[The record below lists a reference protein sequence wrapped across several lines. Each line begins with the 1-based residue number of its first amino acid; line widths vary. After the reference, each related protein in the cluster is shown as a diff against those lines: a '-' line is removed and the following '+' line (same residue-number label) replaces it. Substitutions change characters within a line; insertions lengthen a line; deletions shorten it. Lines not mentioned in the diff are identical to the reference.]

1 MFINSGSTSRLS
13 SSSSHDDPTS
23 QKALTPSEALTALHP
38 NLPHRGSPSNQ
49 VKVASRAVASQGATT
64 FTSLVQ
70 HLPDSLQSYLDAALV
85 SVNSAYQHIPEPARD
100 YIHVAAERSYLNT
113 PVGLAGTT
121 LVLVATAVSM
131 SRWGSS
137 FWTGGQ
143 RLSPFGSR
151 PHAPPVI
158 SDDDF
163 SYITSED
170 LAEPSRAYDPLSRP
184 PASSDLEDDVLLL
197 KNKGITYPLK
207 FPAFSI
213 GDGKLLVQDVRER
226 AMVVLGIRN
235 RPIKLLYKGK
245 QLKDNEAFCRDYG
258 LKDKSE
264 VLCIVGEA
272 QAGESDESETGTG
285 GSKDSKKKKK
295 KGKKSKSGKSKKK
308 EEPKEVPGA
317 SGGSRTDSPANAPKT
332 PLEKL
337 NAIASDFRT
346 KILPLCI
353 QYTANPPDD
362 PKKKDFEHK
371 KLGETIMTQVL
382 LKLDGVDTEGDPE
395 ARQVRRDLVRETQGV
410 LDGLDAAASR

>member
-1 MFINSGSTSRLS
+1 MSRF
-13 SSSSHDDPTS
+13 PRI
-23 QKALTPSEALTALHP
+23 LTLANPL
-38 NLPHRGSPSNQ
+38 
-49 VKVASRAVASQGATT
+49 ASQGATT

-100 YIHVAAERSYLNT
+100 YINVAAERSYLNT

-264 VLCIVGEA
+264 VLCIVGDP
-272 QAGESDESETGTG
+272 QGGDSDDDLSDTGTG

-295 KGKKSKSGKSKKK
+295 KSKKGKSGKSKKK
-308 EEPKEVPGA
+308 SDRDDVRDEPEGPRPGA
-317 SGGSRTDSPANAPKT
+317 SANVPKT
-332 PLEKL
+332 PLDKL
-337 NAIASDFRT
+337 NAIASEFRT

-353 QYTANPPDD
+353 VYTANPPED
-362 PKKKDFEHK
+362 PKKRDFEHK
-371 KLGETIMTQVL
+371 KLGETIMAQVL

-395 ARQVRRDLVRETQGV
+395 ARQVRKDLVRETQGV
-410 LDGLDAAASR
+410 LDGLDAAASRS

>member
-1 MFINSGSTSRLS
+1 
-13 SSSSHDDPTS
+13 
-23 QKALTPSEALTALHP
+23 
-38 NLPHRGSPSNQ
+38 
-49 VKVASRAVASQGATT
+49 
-64 FTSLVQ
+64 
-70 HLPDSLQSYLDAALV
+70 
-85 SVNSAYQHIPEPARD
+85 
-100 YIHVAAERSYLNT
+100 
-113 PVGLAGTT
+113 
-121 LVLVATAVSM
+121 
-131 SRWGSS
+131 
-137 FWTGGQ
+137 Q
-143 RLSPFGSR
+143 RLSPFSSR

-197 KNKGITYPLK
+197 KNKGTTYPLK

-213 GDGKLLVQDVRER
+213 GDGKLLVQDLRDR

-264 VLCIVGEA
+264 ILCIVGDP
-272 QAGESDESETGTG
+272 QAGADSDDLSDTGTG

-295 KGKKSKSGKSKKK
+295 SGKSKKK
-308 EEPKEVPGA
+308 NGKSKKKGDKDDVKETVGVPVPVGGSQPGA
-317 SGGSRTDSPANAPKT
+317 PVNVPKT

-337 NAIASDFRT
+337 NAIASDFHT

-353 QYTANPPDD
+353 VYTANPPED

-395 ARQVRRDLVRETQGV
+395 ARQFRKDLVKETQGV
-410 LDGLDAAASR
+410 LDGLDEAAARS

>member
-1 MFINSGSTSRLS
+1 M
-13 SSSSHDDPTS
+13 
-23 QKALTPSEALTALHP
+23 
-38 NLPHRGSPSNQ
+38 
-49 VKVASRAVASQGATT
+49 ASQGATT

-70 HLPDSLQSYLDAALV
+70 HLPDSLQSYLDAAIV
-85 SVNSAYQHIPEPARD
+85 SVNSAYQQIPEPARD

-121 LVLVATAVSM
+121 LVLFATAVSM

-151 PHAPPVI
+151 PHAPPVVG
-158 SDDDF
+158 DDDF

-264 VLCIVGEA
+264 VLCIVGEP
-272 QAGESDESETGTG
+272 QDGDSDETDTGTG

-295 KGKKSKSGKSKKK
+295 SSKRKKSGKSKKK
-308 EEPKEVPGA
+308 ADKDDVKEGQGVSG
-317 SGGSRTDSPANAPKT
+317 GGSRADSPASAPTT
-332 PLEKL
+332 PVAKL
-337 NAIASDFRT
+337 QAIASNFHT

-353 QYTANPPDD
+353 VYTANPPED

-371 KLGETIMTQVL
+371 KLSETIMQQVL

-395 ARQVRRDLVRETQGV
+395 ARQVRKELVRETQGV
-410 LDGLDAAASR
+410 LDGLDAAAARS

>member
-1 MFINSGSTSRLS
+1 
-13 SSSSHDDPTS
+13 
-23 QKALTPSEALTALHP
+23 
-38 NLPHRGSPSNQ
+38 
-49 VKVASRAVASQGATT
+49 VASQGATT

-70 HLPDSLQSYLDAALV
+70 HLPYSLQGYLDAALV
-85 SVNSAYQHIPEPARD
+85 SVNSAYQQLPEPARD
-100 YIHVAAERSYLNT
+100 YLHEAAERSYLNT

-121 LVLVATAVSM
+121 LVLIATAVSM

-143 RLSPFGSR
+143 RLSPFSAR

-163 SYITSED
+163 SYITSDD
-170 LAEPSRAYDPLSRP
+170 LAEPSRAYDPLARP

-245 QLKDNEAFCRDYG
+245 QLKDNDALCRDYG

-264 VLCIVGEA
+264 VLCIIGEP
-272 QAGESDESETGTG
+272 QAGGDSDEGDSGTA

-295 KGKKSKSGKSKKK
+295 RIFKKKKSGKGKKSDKDEQKDDLRDTQGHG
-308 EEPKEVPGA
+308 VP
-317 SGGSRTDSPANAPKT
+317 SGGSRTDSPANAQKT

-337 NAIASDFRT
+337 QAIASDFHT

-353 QYTANPPDD
+353 IYTANPPDD

-371 KLGETIMTQVL
+371 KLSEMIMSQVL

-395 ARQVRRDLVRETQGV
+395 ARQIRKDLVKETQGV
-410 LDGLDAAASR
+410 LDGLDAAASRA